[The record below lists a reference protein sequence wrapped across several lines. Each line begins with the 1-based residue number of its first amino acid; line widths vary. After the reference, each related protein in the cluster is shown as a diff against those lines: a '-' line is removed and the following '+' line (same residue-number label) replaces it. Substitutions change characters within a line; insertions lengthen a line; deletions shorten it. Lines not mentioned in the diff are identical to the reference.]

1 MDHTTEQRII
11 QALQPFEGVR
21 LIVVFGSV
29 ASGQQRPGSDLDV
42 GVLSVQPLSS
52 DQKMAMN
59 NALALAFNRPIDLV
73 DLRNAGQPLLSEI
86 IAGGRPLH
94 DVEDEWG
101 NLIYRNI
108 MENEDFVPLQQRILR
123 EKRQAWLNS

>member
-1 MDHTTEQRII
+1 MDHTTEHQII

-52 DQKMAMN
+52 DQK
-59 NALALAFNRPIDLV
+59 LE
-73 DLRNAGQPLLSEI
+73 S
-86 IAGGRPLH
+86 
-94 DVEDEWG
+94 
-101 NLIYRNI
+101 
-108 MENEDFVPLQQRILR
+108 LR
-123 EKRQAWLNS
+123 E